1 MKNKILNILST
12 ADGYVS
18 GENISERLGISR
30 NAVWK
35 HINKLRQEGYEIESV
50 TKRGYKLISVPDVI
64 SAELIK
70 DGLDTE
76 FIGQNVVYYDET
88 DSTNNEAKR
97 NSDMPDG
104 TLFISEIQTGGKGRL
119 GRAWVSPK
127 GIGIWMSLLLKPHIL
142 PQDVAQITLV
152 AGMATARSVGCG
164 AKIKWPNDVVIGSKK
179 ICGILTEMSAEIE
192 RVNYIVSGIGINVNT
207 ESFPDELKEKATSL
221 YIESGRKFERYKIV
235 QRFLKEFE
243 ILYKKFIK
251 GGIAAITDDYREL
264 CVTIGKE
271 VSVIYPNRTI
281 NGRAID
287 INNNGELIVETD
299 KGIIEVDSGEVSV
312 RGMYGYV

>member
-192 RVNYIVSGIGINVNT
+192 RVNYIVPGIGINVNT

>member
-192 RVNYIVSGIGINVNT
+192 RVNYIVPGIGINVNT

-271 VSVIYPNRTI
+271 VSVIYPNRII

>member
-35 HINKLRQEGYEIESV
+35 HINKLRQDGYEIESV

-192 RVNYIVSGIGINVNT
+192 RVNYIVPGIGINVNT

>member
-35 HINKLRQEGYEIESV
+35 HINKLRQDGYEIESV

-104 TLFISEIQTGGKGRL
+104 TLFISEIQTGGKGRV

-192 RVNYIVSGIGINVNT
+192 RVNYIVPGIGINVNT

>member
-1 MKNKILNILST
+1 MKNKILKMLST
-12 ADGYVS
+12 ADGYIS
-18 GENISERLGISR
+18 GENISDELGISR

-35 HINKLRQEGYEIESV
+35 HINKLRQDGYSIESV
-50 TKRGYKLISVPDVI
+50 TKRGYRLISSPDVI

-164 AKIKWPNDVVIGSKK
+164 AKIKWPNDDVIGSKK

-192 RVNYIVSGIGINVNT
+192 RVNYIVPGIGINVNT

-221 YIESGRKFERYKIV
+221 YIESGKKFERYKIV

-243 ILYKKFIK
+243 ILYKKFIE

-287 INNNGELIVETD
+287 INDNGELIVETD
-299 KGIIEVDSGEVSV
+299 NGIIEVDSGEVSV
-312 RGMYGYV
+312 RGIYGYV

>member
-1 MKNKILNILST
+1 MKNKILKMLST
-12 ADGYVS
+12 ADGYIS
-18 GENISERLGISR
+18 GENISDELGISR

-35 HINKLRQEGYEIESV
+35 HINKLRQDGYSIESV
-50 TKRGYKLISVPDVI
+50 TKRGYRLISSPDVI

-192 RVNYIVSGIGINVNT
+192 RVNYIVPGIGINVNT

-221 YIESGRKFERYKIV
+221 YIESGKKFERYKIV

-243 ILYKKFIK
+243 ILYKKFIE

-287 INNNGELIVETD
+287 INDNGELIVETD
-299 KGIIEVDSGEVSV
+299 NGIIEVDSGEVSV
-312 RGMYGYV
+312 RGIYGYV

>member
-1 MKNKILNILST
+1 
-12 ADGYVS
+12 
-18 GENISERLGISR
+18 
-30 NAVWK
+30 
-35 HINKLRQEGYEIESV
+35 
-50 TKRGYKLISVPDVI
+50 
-64 SAELIK
+64 
-70 DGLDTE
+70 
-76 FIGQNVVYYDET
+76 
-88 DSTNNEAKR
+88 
-97 NSDMPDG
+97 
-104 TLFISEIQTGGKGRL
+104 
-119 GRAWVSPK
+119 
-127 GIGIWMSLLLKPHIL
+127 
-142 PQDVAQITLV
+142 
-152 AGMATARSVGCG
+152 
-164 AKIKWPNDVVIGSKK
+164 
-179 ICGILTEMSAEIE
+179 MSAEIE
-192 RVNYIVSGIGINVNT
+192 RVNYIVPGIGINVNT

-235 QRFLKEFE
+235 HRFLNEFE

-299 KGIIEVDSGEVSV
+299 NGIIEVDSGEVSV

>member
-35 HINKLRQEGYEIESV
+35 HINKLRQDGYEIESV

-192 RVNYIVSGIGINVNT
+192 RVNYIVPGIGINVNT

-235 QRFLKEFE
+235 HRFLNEFE

-299 KGIIEVDSGEVSV
+299 NGIIEVDSGEVSV